1 MERRVALQLAS
12 LAGTMA
18 ASGAASAQQRAEAPP
33 ASAQWPTRPIRLVVP
48 FAPGGGADNQAR
60 LIAEPLSRILG
71 QSVVVDNRGGAGGTL
86 AAAYVAGQP
95 ADGYTVFYGTP
106 GQLTINP
113 ILMRDL
119 PYDPDRDFA
128 PVSLI
133 TRSAYAIAVHP
144 SVPARSLSE
153 LIALAKERPGQL
165 AYSSPGVGSG
175 PHLAGELFRFTA
187 GVDITHVPYRG
198 SGPALQDLVGG
209 QIPMS
214 FDSFSVMIP
223 LLRAGSVRGLAVTT
237 STRSPLLPEI
247 PTVAEALP
255 GYEVTVFNFIAV
267 RSGTP
272 RPIVEKL
279 SDALAQAMRDPAV
292 RRRNDSLGVES
303 VGTTP
308 EECARVLRAEATK
321 WRAVIERA
329 GIRLE

>member
-1 MERRVALQLAS
+1 MERRSAFRMVGAA
-12 LAGTMA
+12 A
-18 ASGAASAQQRAEAPP
+18 ASGLAAPAALAP
-33 ASAQWPTRPIRLVVP
+33 ADAAAGGWPDRTIRLVVP

-60 LIAEPLSRILG
+60 LIAEPLSRLLG
-71 QSVVVDNRGGAGGTL
+71 QSIVIDNRGGAGGTL
-86 AAAYVAGQP
+86 AAAFVANQP

-119 PYDPDRDFA
+119 PYDPERDFT

-133 TRSAYAIAVHP
+133 TRSAYAVAVHP
-144 SVPARSLSE
+144 SVPARTLGE
-153 LIALAKERPGQL
+153 LVALAKAQPGRF

-175 PHLAGELFRFTA
+175 PHLAGELLRITA
-187 GVDITHVPYRG
+187 GIDITHVPFRG
-198 SGPALQDLVGG
+198 SGPALQNLAGG

-214 FDSFSVMIP
+214 VDSFSVMIP
-223 LLRAGSVRGLAVTT
+223 LLRNGTARGLAVTT
-237 STRSPLLPEI
+237 AARSPLLPEI
-247 PTVAEALP
+247 PTVAETLP
-255 GYEVTVFNFIAV
+255 GYEVTVFNFIAL

-279 SDALAQAMRDPAV
+279 SRAVNAALQDPAV
-292 RRRNDSLGVES
+292 RRRNDGLGVEV

-308 EECARVLRAEATK
+308 EECARVMRAESVK